1 MIEAIMVPAV
11 CGMFIFGFLKLFEL
25 FVCKKE
31 RLLIIE
37 KMGDKFTPDMLEH
50 KINFSSVGKFS
61 STALKFGCLFMGLG
75 LGLLIGYL
83 ICSTTLEGY
92 TNLGDM
98 RVTYN
103 MRETVSIIYAA
114 CILLFGGLGLLTAF
128 LVELKINKDK

>member
-1 MIEAIMVPAV
+1 MFEAIMVPAV

-98 RVTYN
+98 RDTYN

-128 LVELKINKDK
+128 LVELKINKD

>member
-1 MIEAIMVPAV
+1 MVEAIMVPAV

-37 KMGDKFTPDMLEH
+37 KMGEKFTPDMLEH
-50 KINFSSVGKFS
+50 KISFSSIGKFS
-61 STALKFGCLFMGLG
+61 SSALKFGCLFMGLG

-92 TNLGDM
+92 TNMGDV
-98 RVTYN
+98 RLNYN
-103 MRETVSIIYAA
+103 MRETISIIYGA
-114 CILLFGGLGLLTAF
+114 CILLFGGLSLLIAF
-128 LVELKINKDK
+128 LIELKINKNK

>member
-92 TNLGDM
+92 AEMESFN
-98 RVTYN
+98 RS
-103 MRETVSIIYAA
+103 MRETVSIIYGA
-114 CILLFGGLGLLTAF
+114 CILLFGGIGLLTAF